1 MRIAILSD
9 SHDNLDALGRV
20 LERVRAAEADLILHL
35 GDIVSPFTARA
46 LAAAGIPVRA
56 VFGNNDGERAGLA
69 SLLDIVDPPR
79 PLHLDGRRFLLYH
92 DPVFNRDT
100 PPDCDYC
107 LYGHTHE
114 AEEARRG
121 AVRIV
126 NPGEAG
132 GWLTGTASF
141 ALLDP
146 ETDCLEFVRIARNR
160 I

>member
-35 GDIVSPFTARA
+35 GDIVSPFTARV
-46 LAAAGIPVRA
+46 LASSGVPVRA
-56 VFGNNDGERAGLA
+56 IFGNNDGERAGLA
-69 SLLDIVDPPR
+69 SLLDIQDPPR
-79 PLHLDGRRFLLYH
+79 PFHLGGRRFLLHH
-92 DPVFNRDT
+92 DPAFNRDS

-107 LYGHTHE
+107 LYGHTHA
-114 AEEARRG
+114 AEDVRRG
-121 AVRIV
+121 SVRVV

-146 ETDCLEFVRIARNR
+146 GTDRLEFVRIARNR
-160 I
+160 V